1 MLCLAALQAGGH
13 GALGAAAILHY
24 LLTPCLI
31 ALLLLTAC
39 RQVDMAPWELLL
51 SVRIPFTGPTEFAK
65 EFKQAPR
72 RDDDIAIVNA
82 GEKHFQLI

>member
-1 MLCLAALQAGGH
+1 
-13 GALGAAAILHY
+13 
-24 LLTPCLI
+24 
-31 ALLLLTAC
+31 
-39 RQVDMAPWELLL
+39 MAPWELLL

-82 GEKHFQLI
+82 GAFMHVPKSLSSADPAYNLMILRLLSSR